1 MKKVSAEDH
10 GLSDAE
16 LTTIKAILADYWQ
29 KIDKA
34 CLFGSRACGQYKT
47 YSDIDLV
54 LYGNLQEREVDRIYT
69 LFDDSSLGLRV
80 DVQAYQHIQYPPLKR
95 HIDTMA
101 KVLFTRQEI
110 KEERETGSLGATTLD
125 RNRKPI

>member
-1 MKKVSAEDH
+1 MNKVSAAEH
-10 GLSDAE
+10 GLSEAE
-16 LTTIKAILADYWQ
+16 LTTINSILSDYWP
-29 KIDKA
+29 KIEKA

-54 LYGNLQEREVDRIYT
+54 LYGDLQEREVDRIYT

-95 HIDTMA
+95 HIDAMA

-110 KEERETGSLGATTLD
+110 KAELESTACKNTAL
-125 RNRKPI
+125 

>member
-1 MKKVSAEDH
+1 MKKVTAEDH

-16 LTTIKAILADYWQ
+16 LTTINAILAAYRR

-54 LYGNLQEREVDRIYT
+54 LYGNLEECEVDRI
-69 LFDDSSLGLRV
+69 
-80 DVQAYQHIQYPPLKR
+80 KR
-95 HIDTMA
+95 HIDAMA

-110 KEERETGSLGATTLD
+110 SG
-125 RNRKPI
+125 

>member
-1 MKKVSAEDH
+1 MKKITAEDH

-16 LTTIKAILADYWQ
+16 LTTIKAILTGYWP
-29 KIDKA
+29 KIEQA

-80 DVQAYQHIQYPPLKR
+80 DVQAYQHIQYPPLRR

-110 KEERETGSLGATTLD
+110 KAQLESIAR
-125 RNRKPI
+125 P

>member
-1 MKKVSAEDH
+1 MKKVTAEDH

-16 LTTIKAILADYWQ
+16 LTTINSILSDYWP
-29 KIDKA
+29 KIEKA
-34 CLFGSRACGQYKT
+34 CLFGSRACGQYQT

-69 LFDDSSLGLRV
+69 LFDESSLGLRV
-80 DVQAYQHIQYPPLKR
+80 DVQAYQHIQYPPLRR
-95 HIDTMA
+95 HIDAMA

-110 KEERETGSLGATTLD
+110 KGELESTACKNTAL
-125 RNRKPI
+125 

>member
-1 MKKVSAEDH
+1 MKKVTAQDH

-16 LTTIKAILADYWQ
+16 LTTIKAILAGYRR

-34 CLFGSRACGQYKT
+34 CLFGSRACGQYKA

-69 LFDDSSLGLRV
+69 LFDDSSLGL
-80 DVQAYQHIQYPPLKR
+80 LKR
-95 HIDTMA
+95 HIDAMA

-110 KEERETGSLGATTLD
+110 RG
-125 RNRKPI
+125 